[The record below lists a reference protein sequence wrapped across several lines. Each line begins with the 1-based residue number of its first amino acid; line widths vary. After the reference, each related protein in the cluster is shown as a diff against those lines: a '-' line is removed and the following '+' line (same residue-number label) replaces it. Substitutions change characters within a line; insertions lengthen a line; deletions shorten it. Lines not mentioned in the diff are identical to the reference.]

1 MFVGS
6 IFKTKIPIML
16 DISRVLIRYEVIL
29 VGIKKPLTCQIKRD
43 LGWSL
48 REEELS

>member
-1 MFVGS
+1 MGS
-6 IFKTKIPIML
+6 IFKTKIPIVL
-16 DISRVLIRYEVIL
+16 DTSRALIRYEGIL
-29 VGIKKPLTCQIKRD
+29 AGIEKPLTCQIKRD